1 MPVEVRFH
9 SDETDGVTFLAD
21 DARIEGDQVFVRR
34 GLEWF
39 PAAKRNGGG
48 PWILAPG
55 RLGAGS
61 SWAHFSYSELPKAKA
76 AALPD
81 WASAAGLNAFGASTS
96 SAPGRRWDEI
106 VGADDKDDG
115 GWSPNFGGSDTTAKV
130 QSGSRPSPSG
140 RARPLPY
147 TTGRPTTPL
156 SPLQKRLMTGALL
169 DVVILGAI
177 GGGNADAISNFLMK
191 PAGLLI
197 LGAILLSAAAW
208 PRLWPVVGH
217 LWRQVRV
224 WARAAS

>member
-9 SDETDGVTFLAD
+9 SGKTEGVTLLAD
-21 DARIEGDQVFVRR
+21 DARVEGGQVFVRR

-39 PAAKRNGGG
+39 PAAKRREGLWALAAGG
-48 PWILAPG
+48 
-55 RLGAGS
+55 LGAGQT
-61 SWAHFSYSELPKAKA
+61 WETYAFRELTKAEA
-76 AALPD
+76 AALPE
-81 WASAAGLNAFGASTS
+81 WASSAGLKAAGASGS
-96 SAPGRRWDEI
+96 AAPGRRWDEI
-106 VGADDKDDG
+106 VGPDEKNDG
-115 GWSPNFGGSDTTAKV
+115 GWSRNVGGLDATTRV
-130 QSGSRPSPSG
+130 QAGGRPLPSG

-156 SPLQKRLMTGALL
+156 SPLQKRLMMGALL
-169 DVVILGAI
+169 EVVILGAI